1 MIEYENLKKTN
12 KFFLNRFKE
21 EYKKFSSRGQYVLSQ
36 KVLNFEKNFSSFL
49 NSPFCSGVGNGL
61 DALIL
66 SIESLNLPKDSE
78 IIVPANTYYATILA
92 VLRCGLKPVL
102 VEPDYYTCNIDYR
115 QIVRKI
121 TKKTRV
127 ILVVHLYGKVC
138 EMKPIIKICKEHKL
152 YLVEDCAQAHGAKYK
167 NKFAGTF
174 GDFGC
179 FSFYPTKNLGC
190 LGDGG
195 AIVSRTKRND
205 INIKMLR
212 NYGSLKRYKNEII
225 GFNSRLDEFQAAFL
239 KIKLKYLD
247 KINTH
252 KRNLASIYNKNLN
265 NRFIKPVIQKDF
277 YDVFYIYN
285 VRYKKRDQ
293 LQKFL
298 KGHKIITDIHYSLPP
313 YKQNAIKALFQ
324 NQKFPISDE
333 IHKTTL
339 SLPISFMNTE
349 KEIEKVCDIINKF
362 I

>member
-1 MIEYENLKKTN
+1 M
-12 KFFLNRFKE
+12 
-21 EYKKFSSRGQYVLSQ
+21 G
-36 KVLNFEKNFSSFL
+36 
-49 NSPFCSGVGNGL
+49 
-61 DALIL
+61 
-66 SIESLNLPKDSE
+66 
-78 IIVPANTYYATILA
+78 
-92 VLRCGLKPVL
+92 
-102 VEPDYYTCNIDYR
+102 
-115 QIVRKI
+115 
-121 TKKTRV
+121 
-127 ILVVHLYGKVC
+127 
-138 EMKPIIKICKEHKL
+138 PIIKICKENKL
-152 YLVEDCAQAHGAKYK
+152 YLIEDCAQAHGAKYK
-167 NKFAGTF
+167 NKYVGTF

-247 KINTH
+247 KINKH
-252 KRNLASIYNKNLN
+252 KRELASIYNKNLN

-277 YDVFYIYN
+277 YDVFYVYN
-285 VRYKKRDQ
+285 VRYQKRDQ

-298 KGHKIITDIHYSLPP
+298 KSKKIITDIHYSLPP

-349 KEIEKVCDIINKF
+349 KEIEKVCDIVNKF

>member
-12 KFFLNRFKE
+12 SFFLDKFKV
-21 EYKKFSSRGQYVLSQ
+21 EYKKFCSDGRYILSE
-36 KVLNFEKNFSSFL
+36 KVINFEKNFSSFL
-49 NSPFCSGVGNGL
+49 NSSFCSGVGNGL

-66 SIESLNLPKDSE
+66 SLESLKLTKGSE
-78 IIVPANTYYATILA
+78 VIVPANTYYATILA

-102 VEPDYYTCNIDYR
+102 VEPDYYTCNIDYKK
-115 QIVRKI
+115 IVRKI

-138 EMKPIIKICKEHKL
+138 EMEPIIKICREHKL

-195 AIVSRTKRND
+195 AVISKRKTDD
-205 INIKMLR
+205 INIKKLR
-212 NYGSLKRYKNEII
+212 NYGSLKRYKNEIV

-239 KIKLKYLD
+239 SVKLKYLNE
-247 KINTH
+247 INAH
-252 KRNLASIYNKNLN
+252 KRNLASIYNKKLS
-265 NRFIKPVIQKDF
+265 NRFIKPVIKKDYF
-277 YDVFYIYN
+277 DVFYIYN
-285 VRYKKRDQ
+285 VRCQKRDKF
-293 LQKFL
+293 QKFL
-298 KGHKIITDIHYSLPP
+298 KTQQIITDIHYPLPP
-313 YKQNAIKALFQ
+313 YKQNAIKSLFES
-324 NQKFPISDE
+324 QKFPISDE
-333 IHKTTL
+333 IHKTIL
-339 SLPISFMNTE
+339 SLPISYMNTE
-349 KEIEKVCDIINKF
+349 KEIEKICDIANQF

>member
-12 KFFLNRFKE
+12 KFFLNKFKE
-21 EYKKFSSRGQYVLSQ
+21 EYKEFSSRGRYILSQ
-36 KVLNFEKNFSSFL
+36 KVLNFENNFSTFL
-49 NSPFCSGVGNGL
+49 NASFCSGVGNGL

-66 SIESLNLPKDSE
+66 SLESLKLPKNSE
-78 IIVPANTYYATILA
+78 VIVPANTYYATILA

-102 VEPDYYTCNIDYR
+102 VEPDYYTCNIDYKE
-115 QIVRKI
+115 IVRKI

-138 EMKPIIKICKEHKL
+138 EMEPIIKICKEHKL

-195 AIVSRTKRND
+195 AVISKKKTDD
-205 INIKMLR
+205 INNKMLR
-212 NYGSLKRYKNEII
+212 NYGSIERYKNEIV
-225 GFNSRLDEFQAAFL
+225 GFNSRLDEFQGAFL
-239 KIKLKYLD
+239 NIKLKYLN
-247 KINTH
+247 KINAH
-252 KRNLASIYNKNLN
+252 KRNLASIYNKKLS
-265 NRFIKPVIQKDF
+265 NRFVKPVIKKDYF
-277 YDVFYIYN
+277 DVFYIYN
-285 VRYKKRDQ
+285 VRCHKRDK

-298 KGHKIITDIHYSLPP
+298 KKKKIITDIHYPLPP
-313 YKQNAIKALFQ
+313 YKQNAIKELFENQ
-324 NQKFPISDE
+324 NFPISDE

-339 SLPISFMNTE
+339 SLPISYMNTE
-349 KEIEKVCDIINKF
+349 KEIEKVCDIANQF
-362 I
+362 V

>member
-12 KFFLNRFKE
+12 NFFFKKFE
-21 EYKKFSSRGQYVLSQ
+21 IEYKKFSLNGKYILS
-36 KVLNFEKNFSSFL
+36 KEVLNFEKKFSSFL
-49 NSPFCSGVGNGL
+49 KAPFCSGVANGL

-66 SIESLNLPKDSE
+66 SLESLKLPKNSE
-78 IIVPANTYYATILA
+78 VIVPANTYYATILA
-92 VLRCGLKPVL
+92 VLRSGLKPVL
-102 VEPDYYTCNIDYR
+102 VEPDYYTCNINYKE
-115 QIVRKI
+115 IVKKI

-127 ILVVHLYGKVC
+127 IIVVHLYGKAC
-138 EMKPIIKICKEHKL
+138 EMGPIIKICKENKL
-152 YLVEDCAQAHGAKYK
+152 HLIEDCAQAHGAKYK
-167 NKFAGTF
+167 NKYVGTF

-205 INIKMLR
+205 INVKMLR

-247 KINTH
+247 KINAH

-265 NRFIKPVIQKDF
+265 NRFIKPIIQKDF
-277 YDVFYIYN
+277 YDVFYVYN
-285 VRYKKRDQ
+285 VRYQKRDQ

-298 KGHKIITDIHYSLPP
+298 KGQKIITDIHYSLPP

-349 KEIEKVCDIINKF
+349 KEIENVCDIVNKF

>member
-12 KFFLNRFKE
+12 KFFLNKFKK
-21 EYKKFSSRGQYVLSQ
+21 EYKKFSSRGRYVLSQ

-49 NSPFCSGVGNGL
+49 NASFCSGVGNGL

-66 SIESLNLPKDSE
+66 SLESLKLPKDSE
-78 IIVPANTYYATILA
+78 VIVPANTYYATILS

-102 VEPDYYTCNIDYR
+102 VEPDYYTCNIDYKE
-115 QIVRKI
+115 IVKKI

-138 EMKPIIKICKEHKL
+138 EMEPIIKICKEHKL

-195 AIVSRTKRND
+195 AVISKKKIDDRD
-205 INIKMLR
+205 IKMLR
-212 NYGSLKRYKNEII
+212 NYGSVERYKNEIV

-239 KIKLKYLD
+239 NIKLKYLN

-252 KRNLASIYNKNLN
+252 KRNLAAIYNKKLN
-265 NRFIKPVIQKDF
+265 NRFIKPEIKKDY

-285 VRYKKRDQ
+285 VRCQKRDK

-298 KGHKIITDIHYSLPP
+298 RKKKIITDIHYPLPP
-313 YKQNAIKALFQ
+313 YKQNAIKTLFKS
-324 NQKFPISDE
+324 QKFPISDE

-339 SLPISFMNTE
+339 SLPISYMNTE
-349 KEIEKVCDIINKF
+349 KEIEKVCDIANQF
-362 I
+362 V

>member
-12 KFFLNRFKE
+12 NFFFKKFE
-21 EYKKFSSRGQYVLSQ
+21 IEYKKFSLNGKYILS
-36 KVLNFEKNFSSFL
+36 KEVLNFEKKFSSFL
-49 NSPFCSGVGNGL
+49 KAPFCSGVANGL

-66 SIESLNLPKDSE
+66 SLESLKLPKNSE
-78 IIVPANTYYATILA
+78 VIVPANTYYATILA
-92 VLRCGLKPVL
+92 VLRSGLKPVL
-102 VEPDYYTCNIDYR
+102 VEPDYFTCNINYKE
-115 QIVRKI
+115 IVKKI
-121 TKKTRV
+121 TKKTKV
-127 ILVVHLYGKVC
+127 ILAVHLYGKAC
-138 EMKPIIKICKEHKL
+138 EMSPIIKICKENKL
-152 YLVEDCAQAHGAKYK
+152 YLIEDCAQAHGAKYK
-167 NKFAGTF
+167 NKYVGTF

-195 AIVSRTKRND
+195 AIVSRIKSND
-205 INIKMLR
+205 IYIKMLR

-247 KINTH
+247 KINKH

-277 YDVFYIYN
+277 YDVFYVYN
-285 VRYKKRDQ
+285 VRYQKRDQ

-298 KGHKIITDIHYSLPP
+298 KSQKIMTDIHYSLPP

-349 KEIEKVCDIINKF
+349 KEIEKVCDIVNKF

>member
-12 KFFLNRFKE
+12 NFFLNKFKE
-21 EYKKFSSRGQYVLSQ
+21 EYKKFSSRGQYVLSE

-49 NSPFCSGVGNGL
+49 NASFCTGVGNGL

-66 SIESLNLPKDSE
+66 SLESLKLPKDSE
-78 IIVPANTYYATILA
+78 VIVPANTYYATILA

-102 VEPDYYTCNIDYR
+102 VEPDYYTCNIDYKE
-115 QIVRKI
+115 IVKKI

-138 EMKPIIKICKEHKL
+138 EMEPIIEICKEHKL

-195 AIVSRTKRND
+195 AVISKKKIDDRS
-205 INIKMLR
+205 IKMLR
-212 NYGSLKRYKNEII
+212 NYGSVERYKNEIV

-239 KIKLKYLD
+239 NIKLKYLN
-247 KINTH
+247 KINAH
-252 KRNLASIYNKNLN
+252 KRNLASIYDKKLN
-265 NRFIKPVIQKDF
+265 NRFIKPVTKKDYF
-277 YDVFYIYN
+277 DVFYIYN
-285 VRYKKRDQ
+285 VRSHKRDK

-298 KGHKIITDIHYSLPP
+298 RERKIITDIHYPLPP
-313 YKQNAIKALFQ
+313 YKQNAIKALFE

-339 SLPISFMNTE
+339 SLPISYMNTE
-349 KEIEKVCDIINKF
+349 KEVEKVCDIANKF

>member
-12 KFFLNRFKE
+12 KFFFNKFKD
-21 EYKKFSSRGQYVLSQ
+21 EYKEFSLRGRYVLSQ
-36 KVLNFEKNFSSFL
+36 KVLDFEKNFSSFL
-49 NSPFCSGVGNGL
+49 NASFCSGVGNGL
-61 DALIL
+61 DALIFSL
-66 SIESLNLPKDSE
+66 ESLKLQKESE
-78 IIVPANTYYATILA
+78 VIVPANTYYATILA
-92 VLRCGLKPVL
+92 ILRCGLKPVL
-102 VEPDYYTCNIDYR
+102 VEPDYYTCNIDYKE
-115 QIVRKI
+115 IVKKI

-138 EMKPIIKICKEHKL
+138 EMEPIIKICSEHKL

-195 AIVSRTKRND
+195 AVISKKKTND

-212 NYGSLKRYKNEII
+212 NYGSIKRYKNQIL

-239 KIKLKYLD
+239 KIKLKYLH
-247 KINTH
+247 KINAH
-252 KRNLASIYNKNLN
+252 KRTLASIYNKKLN
-265 NRFIKPVIQKDF
+265 NQFVKPVIKKDYF
-277 YDVFYIYN
+277 DVFYVYN
-285 VRYKKRDQ
+285 VRCHKRNQ

-298 KGHKIITDIHYSLPP
+298 KKNKILTDIHYPLPP
-313 YKQNAIKALFQ
+313 YKQNAIKSLFE
-324 NQKFPISDE
+324 NQSFPISDE
-333 IHKTTL
+333 IHETTL
-339 SLPISFMNTE
+339 SLPISYMHKE
-349 KEIEKVCDIINKF
+349 KEIEKVCDMANQF

>member
-12 KFFLNRFKE
+12 KFFLNKFKDE
-21 EYKKFSSRGQYVLSQ
+21 CKNFTLRGQYILSQ
-36 KVLNFEKNFSSFL
+36 KLLNFEKNFSSFL
-49 NSPFCSGVGNGL
+49 NASFCSGVGNGL

-66 SIESLNLPKDSE
+66 SLDSLKLPKDSE
-78 IIVPANTYYATILA
+78 VIVPANTYYATILA

-102 VEPDYYTCNIDYR
+102 VEPDYYTCNIDYKE
-115 QIVRKI
+115 IVKKI

-138 EMKPIIKICKEHKL
+138 QMEPIIKICKEHKL

-195 AIVSRTKRND
+195 AVISKKKTDD

-212 NYGSLKRYKNEII
+212 NYGSIERYKNEIV

-239 KIKLKYLD
+239 NIKLKYLN
-247 KINTH
+247 KINAH
-252 KRNLASIYNKNLN
+252 KRTLASIYNKNLN
-265 NRFIKPVIQKDF
+265 NEFIKPAIQKDYF
-277 YDVFYIYN
+277 DVFYIYN
-285 VRYKKRDQ
+285 VRFHKRDK

-298 KGHKIITDIHYSLPP
+298 RKQKIMTDIHYPLPP
-313 YKQNAIKALFQ
+313 YRQNAIKDLFA

-339 SLPISFMNTE
+339 SLPISYMNTE
-349 KEIEKVCDIINKF
+349 KEIEKVCNIANKF

>member
-12 KFFLNRFKE
+12 KFFLKE
-21 EYKKFSSRGQYVLSQ
+21 FNKKYKQFCLDGSYILSKQ
-36 KVLNFEKNFSSFL
+36 GLNFEKNFAFFL
-49 NSPFCSGVGNGL
+49 KSPYCSGVGNGL

-66 SIESLNLPKDSE
+66 SLESLKLAKDSE

-102 VEPDYYTCNIDYR
+102 VEPNYHSYNIDHNE
-115 QIVRKI
+115 IVKKI
-121 TKKTRV
+121 TKKTRA

-138 EMKPIIKICKEHKL
+138 EMDSIIQICKEHKL

-167 NKFAGTF
+167 KKFAGTF

-195 AIVSRTKRND
+195 AVVSRTKAND
-205 INIKMLR
+205 RNIKLLR
-212 NYGSLKRYKNEII
+212 NYGSIKRYQNEIV
-225 GFNSRLDEFQAAFL
+225 GFNSRLDEFQATFL
-239 KIKLKYLD
+239 NMKLKYLNT
-247 KINTH
+247 INAH
-252 KRNLASIYNKNLN
+252 KRNLASVYNRNLSN
-265 NRFIKPVIQKDF
+265 QFIKPIIQKDHFDIF
-277 YDVFYIYN
+277 YVYSI
-285 VRYKKRDQ
+285 RSRKRDQ

-298 KGHKIITDIHYSLPP
+298 KKNNIITDIHYPLPP
-313 YKQNAIKALFQ
+313 YKQKAIKGLFE

-333 IHKTTL
+333 IHKTIL
-339 SLPISFMNTE
+339 SLPISYMNTK
-349 KEIEKVCDIINKF
+349 KEIAKVCDVVNKF

>member
-12 KFFLNRFKE
+12 NFFFKKFE
-21 EYKKFSSRGQYVLSQ
+21 IEYKKFSLNGKYILS
-36 KVLNFEKNFSSFL
+36 KEVLNFEKKFSSFL
-49 NSPFCSGVGNGL
+49 KAPFCSGVANGL

-66 SIESLNLPKDSE
+66 SLESLKLPKNSE
-78 IIVPANTYYATILA
+78 VIVPANTYYATILA
-92 VLRCGLKPVL
+92 VLRSGLKPVL
-102 VEPDYYTCNIDYR
+102 VEPDYYTCNINYKE
-115 QIVRKI
+115 IVKKI
-121 TKKTRV
+121 TKKTKV
-127 ILVVHLYGKVC
+127 ILAVHLYGKAC
-138 EMKPIIKICKEHKL
+138 EMGPIIKICKENKL
-152 YLVEDCAQAHGAKYK
+152 YLIEDCAQAHGAKYK
-167 NKFAGTF
+167 NKYVGTF

-247 KINTH
+247 KINKH
-252 KRNLASIYNKNLN
+252 KRDLASIYNKNLN

-277 YDVFYIYN
+277 YDVFYVYN
-285 VRYKKRDQ
+285 VRYQKRDQ

-298 KGHKIITDIHYSLPP
+298 KSKKIITDIHYSLPP

-349 KEIEKVCDIINKF
+349 KEIENVCDIVNKF